1 MTLPGGAGKV
11 AHQVEAPATKPGD
24 LNLIPGTQRVKRT
37 NPPKNTLCCTDL
49 PEAKTGGG
57 FPSRLSTS
65 VLKSGILGSSYATTS
80 LQNTERRAR
89 MSIRRGAGLVIP
101 IC

>member
-1 MTLPGGAGKV
+1 MTTRKIEITEWVGSGGDKSFLR
-11 AHQVEAPATKPGD
+11 KYD
-24 LNLIPGTQRVKRT
+24 RV
-37 NPPKNTLCCTDL
+37 NV

-80 LQNTERRAR
+80 LQNAHVKKSVKANFYKRY
-89 MSIRRGAGLVIP
+89 
-101 IC
+101 